1 MTATEP
7 ARVPHPGMRFR
18 EFVVLMAA
26 MMALNA
32 IAIDSMLPA
41 LPHIGE
47 DLGVTEENHR
57 QWVITA
63 YLLGFGFAQLFLG
76 TLSDRFGRKPVL
88 LISFVIYF
96 IGAIA
101 SSTAQSFEVLIAAR
115 IFQGL
120 GASASRVLT
129 VSIIRDCYT
138 GRVMAKVMSL
148 AFIVFLIVPILAPS
162 VGQLV
167 MLVGP
172 WRWIFDGLG
181 LFAAV
186 LFVWAAWRLPE
197 TLHAEDRRPLEF
209 ASVTSA
215 FRTVLTTR
223 VSIGYSIAMTF
234 VMGGLF
240 GFINSVQQ
248 IFADVFDMPRWFTLV
263 FAAMAG
269 SMAVASFLNSRIVE
283 RYGMRRISH
292 TAMFGFAAC
301 AALNLAFAL
310 SGFETVW
317 SFSLLLC
324 AAFFCFGLTAPNF
337 GAMAMEPVG
346 HIAGTASS
354 IQGFVTVIGGAS
366 LGSVIG
372 QNFNGST
379 VPLLLGFSVLSLVA
393 IAVVAFTE
401 HGKLFHPHQPV
412 VK

>member
-47 DLGVTEENHR
+47 DLGVTEENSR

-101 SSTAQSFEVLIAAR
+101 SSTAQSFEILIAAR
-115 IFQGL
+115 VFQGL
-120 GASASRVLT
+120 GAAASRVLT

-162 VGQLV
+162 MGQLV

-197 TLHAEDRRPLEF
+197 TLHPEDRRPLEF
-209 ASVTSA
+209 ESVTSA

-223 VSIGYSIAMTF
+223 ISIGYSIAMTF

-248 IFADVFDMPRWFTLV
+248 IFADVFDLPRWFTLI

-292 TAMFGFAAC
+292 TAMFGFAAS

-354 IQGFVTVIGGAS
+354 VQGFVTVVGGAS

-379 VPLLLGFSVLSLVA
+379 VPLLAGFSLLGLTAILVVW
-393 IAVVAFTE
+393 ITE
-401 HGKLFHPHQPV
+401 GQLFRPHARPEH
-412 VK
+412 

>member
-47 DLGVTEENHR
+47 DLGVTEENNR

-101 SSTAQSFEVLIAAR
+101 SSTAHSFEILIAAR
-115 IFQGL
+115 VFQGL
-120 GASASRVLT
+120 GAAASRVLT
-129 VSIIRDCYT
+129 VSIIRDCYS

-162 VGQLV
+162 IGQVV

-197 TLHAEDRRPLEF
+197 TLHPEDRRPLEF
-209 ASVTSA
+209 KSVTSA

-223 VSIGYSIAMTF
+223 ISIGYSIAMTF

-248 IFADVFDMPRWFTLV
+248 IFADVFDMPRWFTLI

-292 TAMFGFAAC
+292 TAMFGFAGS

-310 SGFETVW
+310 SGFESVW

-324 AAFFCFGLTAPNF
+324 LTFFCFGLTAPNF

-354 IQGFVTVIGGAS
+354 VQGFVTVVGGAS

-372 QNFNGST
+372 QSFNGST
-379 VPLLLGFSVLSLVA
+379 VPLLLGFSVLSVVA
-393 IAVVAFTE
+393 IAIVAFTE
-401 HGKLFHPHQPV
+401 HGKLFHPHQPP